1 MIASKVEKVYDL
13 YFPAEVRGLLQ
24 AFTILFSFGM
34 EGVPLECLGA
44 TGYERKLVMWCA
56 EATICLDLATSEHCT
71 SASAS
76 ATRAQVD
83 GSPLVCAGC

>member
-44 TGYERKLVMWCA
+44 TGYEKKLVMWCA
-56 EATICLDLATSEHCT
+56 AARYRNLWTLYFCLCVYLYLYFCHQAT
-71 SASAS
+71 
-76 ATRAQVD
+76 
-83 GSPLVCAGC
+83 G